1 MLSWNEIN
9 TFGKSGIGN
18 ESVYNSGFAFS
29 KYIASKYSNTSLSDI
44 MKSLSSPFNFSV
56 RKAMKE
62 VLGKDGR
69 EVYTD
74 YMNLISQRYSALSPS
89 SNLYD
94 QNIRYIDVGINN
106 HSIKRNKGIKSA
118 LAKYIVLLDDDC
130 FPEKKFLEKYFKI
143 LEKYKFQNYLF

>member
-1 MLSWNEIN
+1 
-9 TFGKSGIGN
+9 
-18 ESVYNSGFAFS
+18 
-29 KYIASKYSNTSLSDI
+29 

-94 QNIRYIDVGINN
+94 QNIRYIDDNGTANLLPKWSDDGEKIAYLSNQNHDYLVNN
-106 HSIKRNKGIKSA
+106 
-118 LAKYIVLLDDDC
+118 
-130 FPEKKFLEKYFKI
+130 F
-143 LEKYKFQNYLF
+143 